1 MATKKVKKIYR
12 RYRNLTQEEQ
22 KEKFGFCEMD
32 LIKEGSYLIP
42 PYNEIFQLGCL
53 VAVDTEIPPEE
64 NT

>member
-12 RYRNLTQEEQ
+12 RYRKLTQEEQ
-22 KEKFGFCEMD
+22 KEKFGFCGMD
-32 LIKEGSYLIP
+32 LIKEGAYLAP
-42 PYNEIFQLGCL
+42 PFNKIFEHGCL